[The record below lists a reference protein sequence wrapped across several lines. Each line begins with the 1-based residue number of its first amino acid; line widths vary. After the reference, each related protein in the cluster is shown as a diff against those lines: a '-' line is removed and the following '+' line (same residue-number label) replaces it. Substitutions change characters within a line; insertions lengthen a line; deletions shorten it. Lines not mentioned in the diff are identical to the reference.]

1 MVVTRSTPAERQ
13 AIAAAAESVLTTVT
27 SPYARQR
34 FGRFIVE
41 MRGGS
46 GSERAGLLRE
56 TGDHHRRIARL
67 LELHEPTEA
76 ARVLAEIEEPD
87 ELIGCADLF
96 VSHGYPEDGHKV
108 VEDVAASRGASGR
121 VRVLTW
127 LYRHA
132 LREADRTAAAMWA
145 DEIFQ
150 EEPTLEHWGLLRASA
165 RGRRRDQ
172 LRRQLL
178 EAGEHLLLIEILLC
192 ENRAR
197 EALAKFRAVKT
208 RTPRALAVMRQIADG
223 VAGRHPRDAA
233 RLYAEIADA
242 SVRMNDPEVAV
253 ALMTRGHDALTAA
266 GHTVLASRYLAD
278 FCRRHAGNDELI
290 ARLKARQ
297 GRPAPTPTT

>member
-1 MVVTRSTPAERQ
+1 
-13 AIAAAAESVLTTVT
+13 
-27 SPYARQR
+27 
-34 FGRFIVE
+34 
-41 MRGGS
+41 
-46 GSERAGLLRE
+46 
-56 TGDHHRRIARL
+56 
-67 LELHEPTEA
+67 
-76 ARVLAEIEEPD
+76 
-87 ELIGCADLF
+87 
-96 VSHGYPEDGHKV
+96 
-108 VEDVAASRGASGR
+108 
-121 VRVLTW
+121 
-127 LYRHA
+127 
-132 LREADRTAAAMWA
+132 MWA
-145 DEIFQ
+145 DELFQ

-178 EAGEHLLLIEILLC
+178 EAGEHLLLIEILLS
-192 ENRAR
+192 ENKAC

-208 RTPRALAVMRQIADG
+208 RTPRALAAMRQIADG

-242 SVRMNDPEVAV
+242 SMRMDEPEVA
-253 ALMTRGHDALTAA
+253 LITRGHDALMAA